1 MPEIV
6 ERTNAMR
13 LLRATAVPSFFLFAI
28 ASLSCS
34 TSAYREVYPTL
45 LDGKYDTEFPYRGC
59 SKQLEEISES
69 VKMLSTVAYYRTYA
83 FPESDHLRLRDITR
97 ELLAARAAA
106 SVFVNKSMSGTA
118 TVLSYQNRSVVLM
131 TCAHVVSF
139 ADTLVSY
146 HTGADRR
153 PTSTVRS
160 IAVKE
165 RQMNFVGLLPEGGEL
180 EILALDGAAD
190 IALLGKRFMTE
201 PPFPIPVFRYPFGKA
216 KELDWGSFVY
226 LFGYPSGFR
235 IVTKGIVSSPNRDKR
250 GTFLVDAVFGG
261 GFSGGI
267 ALAVRDGVPN
277 FELVGMIKMVSAHSS
292 FVLTPP
298 VENGVVD
305 YDTSTPYTGDIYVD
319 KHTDIDYGVTQATSV
334 ERILEFLE
342 EHRSEV
348 QAKGYSL
355 NVALTP
361 R

>member
-1 MPEIV
+1 MKS
-6 ERTNAMR
+6 
-13 LLRATAVPSFFLFAI
+13 LRSVAVPAFLLFAV

-34 TSAYREVYPTL
+34 PSAYREVYPTL

-69 VKMLSTVAYYRTYA
+69 VKMLSTVAYYRTFA
-83 FPESDHLRLRDITR
+83 IPESDHLRLGDITR
-97 ELLAARAAA
+97 ELLAARAAS
-106 SVFVNKSMSGTA
+106 SVFVNRSMSGTA
-118 TVLSYQNRSVVLM
+118 TVLSYQNHSVVLM

-139 ADTLVSY
+139 GDTLVSY
-146 HTGADRR
+146 HIGADRR
-153 PTSTVRS
+153 PTKYVRS

-180 EILALDGAAD
+180 EILAIDEAAD
-190 IALLGKRFMTE
+190 IALLGKRFVTD
-201 PPFPIPVFRYPFGKA
+201 PPLPIPVFRYPFGKA
-216 KELDWGSFVY
+216 KELEWGSFVY

-235 IVTKGIVSSPNRDKR
+235 VVTKGIVSSPNRDKR
-250 GTFLVDAVFGG
+250 GSFLVDAVFGG

-277 FELVGMIKMVSAHSS
+277 FELVGMVKMVSAHSS

-305 YDTSTPYTGDIYVD
+305 YDTSTPYSGDIYVE
-319 KHTDIDYGVTQATSV
+319 KHTTSV
-334 ERILEFLE
+334 ERILEFFA

-355 NVALTP
+355 NVALSAH
-361 R
+361 

>member
-1 MPEIV
+1 
-6 ERTNAMR
+6 MR
-13 LLRATAVPSFFLFAI
+13 LLRAASVPSFLLFAF
-28 ASLSCS
+28 ASFSCS
-34 TSAYREVYPTL
+34 TSAYKEVYPTL

-59 SKQLEEISES
+59 AKQLEEISES
-69 VKMLSTVAYYRTYA
+69 VKMLSTVAYYRTFA
-83 FPESDHLRLRDITR
+83 FPETDHLRRGDITR
-97 ELLAARAAA
+97 ELLAARAAT
-106 SVFVNKSMSGTA
+106 SIFVNRSMSGTA
-118 TVLSYQNRSVVLM
+118 TILSYQNRSVLLM
-131 TCAHVVSF
+131 TCAHVVAF

-146 HTGADRR
+146 HIGADRR
-153 PTSTVRS
+153 PTSYVRS

-180 EILALDGAAD
+180 EILAIDEAAD
-190 IALLGKRFMTE
+190 IALLGKRFQTE
-201 PPFPIPVFRYPFGKA
+201 PPLPIPVFRYPFGKA
-216 KELDWGSFVY
+216 KDLEWGSFVY

-250 GTFLVDAVFGG
+250 GSFLVDAVFGG

-277 FELVGMIKMVSAHSS
+277 FELVGMVKMVSAHSS
-292 FVLTPP
+292 YVLTPP
-298 VENGVVD
+298 VENGPVD
-305 YDTSTPYTGDIYVD
+305 YDSSTPYSGDIYVE

-334 ERILEFLE
+334 ERILEFFE

-355 NVALTP
+355 KIELTV

>member
-1 MPEIV
+1 MK
-6 ERTNAMR
+6 
-13 LLRATAVPSFFLFAI
+13 LLRTAAVLSFALFAF

-69 VKMLSTVAYYRTYA
+69 VKMLSTVAYYRTFA
-83 FPESDHLRLRDITR
+83 FAESERLRLRDITR
-97 ELLAARAAA
+97 ELLTARAAS
-106 SVFVNKSMSGTA
+106 SVFVNRSMSGTA
-118 TVLSYQNRSVVLM
+118 TILSYQNRSVLLM

-139 ADTLVSY
+139 GDTLVSY
-146 HTGADRR
+146 HIGPDRR

-180 EILALDGAAD
+180 EILAIDEAAD
-190 IALLGKRFMTE
+190 IALLGKRFLTE
-201 PPFPIPVFRYPFGKA
+201 PPLPIPVFRYPFGKA
-216 KELDWGSFVY
+216 RELEWGSFVY

-235 IVTKGIVSSPNRDKR
+235 IVTKGIVSSPNRDRR
-250 GTFLVDAVFGG
+250 GSFLVDAVFGG

-277 FELVGMIKMVSAHSS
+277 FELVGMVKMVSAHSS

-298 VENGVVD
+298 IENGVVD
-305 YDTSTPYTGDIYVD
+305 YDSSTPYSGDIYVE
-319 KHTDIDYGVTQATSV
+319 KHTDIDYGVTQTTSV
-334 ERILEFLE
+334 ERILEFFE
-342 EHRSEV
+342 EHRAEV
-348 QAKGYSL
+348 QAKGYRL
-355 NVALTP
+355 NVTLTAQ
-361 R
+361 

>member
-1 MPEIV
+1 MKS
-6 ERTNAMR
+6 
-13 LLRATAVPSFFLFAI
+13 LRSVAVPAFLLFAV

-34 TSAYREVYPTL
+34 PSAYREVYPTL

-69 VKMLSTVAYYRTYA
+69 VKMLSTVAYYRTFA
-83 FPESDHLRLRDITR
+83 IPESDHLRLGDITR
-97 ELLAARAAA
+97 ELLAARAAS
-106 SVFVNKSMSGTA
+106 SVFVNRSMSGTA
-118 TVLSYQNRSVVLM
+118 TVLSYQNHSVVLM

-139 ADTLVSY
+139 GDTLVSY
-146 HTGADRR
+146 HIGADRR
-153 PTSTVRS
+153 PTKYVRS

-180 EILALDGAAD
+180 EILAIDEAAD
-190 IALLGKRFMTE
+190 IALLGKRFVTD
-201 PPFPIPVFRYPFGKA
+201 PPLPIPVFRYPFGKA
-216 KELDWGSFVY
+216 KELEWGSFVY

-235 IVTKGIVSSPNRDKR
+235 VVTKGIVSSPNRDKR
-250 GTFLVDAVFGG
+250 GSFLVDAVFGG

-277 FELVGMIKMVSAHSS
+277 FELVGMVKMVSAHSS

-305 YDTSTPYTGDIYVD
+305 YDTSTPYSGDIYVE
-319 KHTDIDYGVTQATSV
+319 KHTDIDYGVTQTTSV
-334 ERILEFLE
+334 ERILEFFA

-355 NVALTP
+355 NVALSAH
-361 R
+361 